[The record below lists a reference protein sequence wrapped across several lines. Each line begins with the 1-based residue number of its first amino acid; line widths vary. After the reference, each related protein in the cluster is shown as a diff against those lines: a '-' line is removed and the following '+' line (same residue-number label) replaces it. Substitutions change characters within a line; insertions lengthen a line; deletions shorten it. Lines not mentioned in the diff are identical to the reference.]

1 MYFISGDCTRFLVRS
16 VWVTGPWNYRCMLM
30 YFPGGKEPAGI
41 SGATFLIEMSWRKV
55 LLASERFGLHM
66 VRYRALSVHLNFGTN
81 LIICTHTA
89 QNIFTYLYTTH
100 GKWNIEKCC
109 FGKDSSF
116 KSGWTFGISSVAI
129 PSSFFRPF
137 QRDNAKPL
145 RPGVFCQ
152 PFSYNLWCFPTQDD
166 GTRGDPYRPL
176 LAKFYWDGWVASQNT
191 TGPFFRSMQQLRVD
205 SCTVTVTPIFDK
217 ESQGWWFKYR
227 FNKLKGCK
235 TSCC

>member
-81 LIICTHTA
+81 LIIYTHTA

-100 GKWNIEKCC
+100 GKWNIEIVLFWKGQLVQIWLNIWHLQCC
-109 FGKDSSF
+109 HSKLVLQAISERQRQSSQA
-116 KSGWTFGISSVAI
+116 GCV
-129 PSSFFRPF
+129 PS
-137 QRDNAKPL
+137 A
-145 RPGVFCQ
+145 V
-152 PFSYNLWCFPTQDD
+152 
-166 GTRGDPYRPL
+166 
-176 LAKFYWDGWVASQNT
+176 
-191 TGPFFRSMQQLRVD
+191 
-205 SCTVTVTPIFDK
+205 
-217 ESQGWWFKYR
+217 
-227 FNKLKGCK
+227 
-235 TSCC
+235 